1 MVFAFERVGEF
12 AIHNQT
18 LCHQLFQRQLGLAF
32 AGAAGVYGGGGQVVE
47 GLAAAG
53 AAVENAGYFG
63 MVVEEE
69 VYFDYVFHA
78 DEVAALRAGGVAV
91 VAAEQGNAAVLAV
104 FVEVVVGHGGHA
116 AFVLLAAAVYVEIA
130 QGNHLIVQPFFHA
143 AAQYLVEQEFGIAIH
158 IERGFQFALFA
169 EGLAFAIHGG
179 GGGMDQADAVVLAP
193 IEQIERVLVVV
204 VHHVHAVV
212 VHGVGASAL
221 VEDSFDVAAVDL
233 VGAHLAD
240 EFVFVQIV
248 RNIGLHQ
255 IAEFVGTAE
264 VVHRDDV
271 GDAAPVERVH
281 DVAADKAGGAG
292 NDDGHELFLIT
303 GWRVF

>member
-1 MVFAFERVGEF
+1 
-12 AIHNQT
+12 
-18 LCHQLFQRQLGLAF
+18 
-32 AGAAGVYGGGGQVVE
+32 
-47 GLAAAG
+47 
-53 AAVENAGYFG
+53 

-91 VAAEQGNAAVLAV
+91 VTAEQGDAAVLAV

-130 QGNHLIVQPFFHA
+130 QGNHLIVQPFCHS
-143 AAQYLVEQEFGIAIH
+143 AAQYLVEQEFGIAVY

-169 EGLAFAIHGG
+169 EGLAFAVYGG
-179 GGGMDQADAVVLAP
+179 GGGVDQADAVVLAP
-193 IEQIERVLVVV
+193 VEQVECVLVVV

-212 VHGVGASAL
+212 VHGVGAGAL
-221 VEDSFDVAAVDL
+221 VEDGFDVAAVDL

-281 DVAADKAGGAG
+281 DVAADKAGGTG

-303 GWRVF
+303 GWQVF